1 MEQNNKNFISCLLND
16 LLDEI
21 FDFPQKQINFLLD
34 TLKPNDN
41 NPKDALFLLK
51 SLGFS
56 TILPSNIWLIK
67 VKPQYSESLC
77 GFHALFYAK
86 TIMKLIFKA
95 KTLNNQL
102 FYLLKLQSDACF
114 WRFYNKTLKKVFL
127 IPFLDDIDKKDLK
140 EMGPLD
146 ASHWDYLIEEG
157 FFKKFPVEISSLFYG
172 YGYFQCG
179 LERISNNEIILT
191 HKNNKISLIFLGI
204 TSHWMVI
211 LKNSEGEMMLFDS
224 RERGCS
230 VLGSIDIEEVV
241 LQEEKERIAD
251 GKKPMSSA
259 ERKVFSSNI
268 IDGRFL
274 LSMLFRITKGEFSLK
289 SIYLNRVIFDIL
301 RSYEK
306 NINGRN
312 LETYD
317 FEGFSAKN
325 NEFCFEIIEKT
336 VENKENKIKKLIE
349 WLKNEKPPCVLKED
363 LLEVLL
369 NFGKEHLMQKTTV
382 FLKTWITE
390 VMKLASESEFEGKE
404 ALTNVLKEINV
415 FVN

>member
-1 MEQNNKNFISCLLND
+1 
-16 LLDEI
+16 
-21 FDFPQKQINFLLD
+21 
-34 TLKPNDN
+34 
-41 NPKDALFLLK
+41 
-51 SLGFS
+51 
-56 TILPSNIWLIK
+56 
-67 VKPQYSESLC
+67 
-77 GFHALFYAK
+77 
-86 TIMKLIFKA
+86 
-95 KTLNNQL
+95 
-102 FYLLKLQSDACF
+102 
-114 WRFYNKTLKKVFL
+114 
-127 IPFLDDIDKKDLK
+127 
-140 EMGPLD
+140 
-146 ASHWDYLIEEG
+146 
-157 FFKKFPVEISSLFYG
+157 
-172 YGYFQCG
+172 
-179 LERISNNEIILT
+179 
-191 HKNNKISLIFLGI
+191 
-204 TSHWMVI
+204 
-211 LKNSEGEMMLFDS
+211 MLFDS